1 VSFIAFQEFFVTLA
15 RSDAIRFENL
25 PEAIRQA
32 LGAGGPALSTVKS
45 WFNGNSNMTLKD
57 FPDVLRIMARR
68 GFDLSGLR
76 NYILTLFEMRPRPQL
91 SCSRLLRAVNIHL
104 GRIHQAEIDL
114 SDPSRLDLDLAQQ
127 LANDLITLGEVGKE
141 LQMHIIEATS
151 QHNPE
156 EIEQIFQTLDQF
168 LKGE

>member
-1 VSFIAFQEFFVTLA
+1 
-15 RSDAIRFENL
+15 
-25 PEAIRQA
+25 
-32 LGAGGPALSTVKS
+32 
-45 WFNGNSNMTLKD
+45 
-57 FPDVLRIMARR
+57 
-68 GFDLSGLR
+68 
-76 NYILTLFEMRPRPQL
+76 
-91 SCSRLLRAVNIHL
+91 VNIHL